1 MSYCSIVDLLDR
13 EILQLLQ
20 EDASSSVRE
29 IADAVGLSP
38 TPCWRRI
45 RNLEERGVITG
56 RVAVLDPKSLNLAVT
71 ALVMIRTNAHG
82 RDWLD
87 RFTRGIEK
95 LPEIVEAFRTSGE
108 TDYVLKVLVPSI
120 EAYDEF
126 YKRLIEEVDL
136 YDVRT
141 TFVMEE
147 LKASRSLPLTY
158 LD

>member
-1 MSYCSIVDLLDR
+1 MPYCSIVDLVDR
-13 EILQLLQ
+13 QILQLLQ
-20 EDASSSVRE
+20 QDASTSVRE
-29 IADAVGLSP
+29 IADEVGLSP

-45 RNLEERGVITG
+45 RNLEESGVITG
-56 RVAVLDPKSLNLAVT
+56 RVAVLDPVALNLSVT

-82 RDWLD
+82 SAWLD
-87 RFTRGIEK
+87 RFTNGIER

-147 LKASRSLPLTY
+147 LKATRALPLDY

>member
-1 MSYCSIVDLLDR
+1 MDLLDR
-13 EILQLLQ
+13 QILQLLQ
-20 EDASSSVRE
+20 ADAAQSVRE

-45 RNLEERGVITG
+45 RNLEDAGVIRG
-56 RVAVLDPKSLNLAVT
+56 RVAVLDPASINLAVT

-82 RDWLD
+82 REWLD
-87 RFTRGIEK
+87 RFTAGINK
-95 LPEIVEAFRTSGE
+95 LPEIVDAFRTSGE
-108 TDYVLKVLVPSI
+108 TDYVLKVVVPDI
-120 EAYDEF
+120 AAYDAF

-147 LKASRSLPLTY
+147 LKTTSALPLTY
-158 LD
+158 IAI